1 MKSLAISFAVAA
13 IGLASCA
20 HAQGEVRTP
29 EGAIMNVD
37 ERLAYQPGELSEEQL
52 SSTTSHLFTADFMNV
67 FRRFPREQTEAM
79 VKFYTEALALRSLS
93 PVQLTA
99 SQQMILTGVGG
110 GQIKLSA
117 GQPEGREYYP
127 GGLDKA
133 TGIRFFMLTYPDA
146 AIVKQRFA
154 DAGFAEPEFT
164 TREDGISQALVR
176 DPGGFDI
183 VILIRPGAKD
193 NSDDGVGVGINV
205 TDLEASRAFYRD
217 FVGLE
222 ELPPVDGPAPGTRLY
237 PYRNGETTI
246 MLFHTGGDMP
256 NDNGSAGI
264 QYIVSD
270 AAMVD
275 AKVKRRGGIE
285 VQTPL
290 NKLSGFDLTT
300 IWLSDPDGVTNY
312 FAQVGPNSRTAQ
324 ESAAD

>member
-1 MKSLAISFAVAA
+1 MKSLTISFAVAA

-20 HAQGEVRTP
+20 QAQGEVRTP

-37 ERLAYQPGELSEEQL
+37 ENLAYKPGELSDEQL
-52 SSTTSHLFTADFMNV
+52 SATTSHLFTADFMNV

-79 VKFYTEALALRSLS
+79 VKFYTEALALRALS
-93 PVQLTA
+93 PIQLTS

-117 GQPEGREYYP
+117 GQPDGRDYYP

-146 AIVKQRFA
+146 EVVKSRFA
-154 DAGFAEPEFT
+154 EAGFAEPEFT
-164 TREDGISQALVR
+164 AREDGMHQALVR

-183 VILIRPGAKD
+183 VILTRPGAKD

-205 TDLEASRAFYRD
+205 SDLEESRAFYRD

-222 ELPPVDGPAPGTRLY
+222 ELPPVDAPVLGTRLH

-246 MLFHTGGDMP
+246 MLFHTGGDLP

-275 AKVKRRGGIE
+275 AKAKHRGGIE